1 MERNTDREAD
11 EVTGALHRVAE
22 PDRIAVLS
30 SFFKTG
36 AGEYGC
42 GDVFIGVSVPA
53 NRKVAKAFYAVS
65 LDCIGRL
72 LRSEVH
78 EYRLCALLMLV
89 EKYRRAADRKQAESV
104 FDFYVA
110 NLDRAN
116 NWDLVDLSAPY
127 ILGEHVIGTGH
138 SAVLHDLV
146 KSGNMWRR
154 RAAVVSTLTLV
165 RKGHLDEAMCM
176 AAAVMDDAEEL
187 LWKAGGWVLREAG
200 KKIGIATALDESLAL
215 PCFRRHGI
223 PDIVHSFSTVAAAIM
238 PRVMLRYAIE
248 RLPGDLRKHYMS
260 LKNK

>member
-89 EKYRRAADRKQAESV
+89 EKYRRAGFVQHSNLICTYESDMASAE
-104 FDFYVA
+104 
-110 NLDRAN
+110 R
-116 NWDLVDLSAPY
+116 
-127 ILGEHVIGTGH
+127 
-138 SAVLHDLV
+138 
-146 KSGNMWRR
+146 
-154 RAAVVSTLTLV
+154 
-165 RKGHLDEAMCM
+165 
-176 AAAVMDDAEEL
+176 
-187 LWKAGGWVLREAG
+187 LREILN
-200 KKIGIATALDESLAL
+200 K
-215 PCFRRHGI
+215 
-223 PDIVHSFSTVAAAIM
+223 
-238 PRVMLRYAIE
+238 
-248 RLPGDLRKHYMS
+248 YMS
-260 LKNK
+260 Y

>member
-1 MERNTDREAD
+1 MERNTDMEAD
-11 EVTGALHRVAE
+11 EVTGALRRVAE

-89 EKYRRAADRKQAESV
+89 EKYRRAADREQAESV

-154 RAAVVSTLTLV
+154 RAAVVSTLPLV

-200 KKIGIATALDESLAL
+200 KKDEKRLTGFLD
-215 PCFRRHGI
+215 
-223 PDIVHSFSTVAAAIM
+223 DNAAIM

>member
-1 MERNTDREAD
+1 MDRERFEQLKQKENEILRGRPVGGVVNGYGADNGLTPEQTIGFINKQSAAD
-11 EVTGALHRVAE
+11 E
-22 PDRIAVLS
+22 DW
-30 SFFKTG
+30 
-36 AGEYGC
+36 
-42 GDVFIGVSVPA
+42 
-53 NRKVAKAFYAVS
+53 KVAKAFYAVS

-89 EKYRRAADRKQAESV
+89 EKYRKAADRKQAESV
-104 FDFYVA
+104 FDFYMA
-110 NLDRAN
+110 NLERAN

-154 RAAVVSTLTLV
+154 RAAVVSTLPLV
-165 RKGHLDEAMCM
+165 RKGHLDEAMCL

-200 KKIGIATALDESLAL
+200 KKDEKRLTGFLD
-215 PCFRRHGI
+215 
-223 PDIVHSFSTVAAAIM
+223 DNAAIM